1 MVEPVSSDSPLPA
14 PTAYREILTS
24 IIQRYVRLVGAPAA
38 LAVAR
43 RVPGLVTDDQ
53 GTVVE
58 YDQADPLGILN
69 QLLDEYGSVFGS
81 GTVSLPQ
88 QLTRTVNAVQQARS
102 GPAGLPPLHLML
114 VDDHVLFRG
123 GLVRLLAAQ
132 PDIKVIGEAGSV
144 REAIELARKLQPDL
158 ILMDLSLPD
167 GTGVEATLAI
177 LAERPATRIIFLTVH
192 DDDEH
197 LFAAI
202 RAGGMGYMLKNVGAT
217 ELVSRVRGVRL
228 GEAAISA
235 GLASRILAEF
245 SRLPAPEPGKA
256 ETTVDLTSRERE
268 IVRMLARGAS
278 NREIAQ
284 QLVISENTVK
294 NHVQNVLAKLH
305 LHSRRDVQNY
315 ARSHGLISP
324 ADRPPP

>member
-1 MVEPVSSDSPLPA
+1 
-14 PTAYREILTS
+14 
-24 IIQRYVRLVGAPAA
+24 VGAPAA
-38 LAVAR
+38 LTVAR
-43 RVPGLVTDDQ
+43 RVPGLVTDEL
-53 GTVVE
+53 GAVVE

-69 QLLDEYGSVFGS
+69 QLLDEYGVLFGS

-88 QLTRTVNAVQQARS
+88 QVSRTVAVAQQARS
-102 GPAGLPPLHLML
+102 GPTGLPPLQLL
-114 VDDHVLFRG
+114 FVDDHVLFRG

-144 REAIELARKLQPDL
+144 REAVALARKLKPDL

-167 GTGVEATLAI
+167 GTGVEATMAI
-177 LAERPATRIIFLTVH
+177 LAELPATKIIFLTVH

-202 RAGGMGYMLKNVGAT
+202 RAGGMGYLLKNVGAT
-217 ELVSRVRGVRL
+217 ELVSRVRGARN

-235 GLASRILAEF
+235 QLASRILTEF
-245 SRLPAPEPGKA
+245 SRLPAPRADEG
-256 ETTVDLTSRERE
+256 ETKVDLTPREVD
-268 IVRMLARGAS
+268 IMRMLARGAS

-284 QLVISENTVK
+284 RLVISENTVK

-305 LHSRRDVQNY
+305 LHSRRDVQDY
-315 ARSHGLISP
+315 ARSHGWISS
-324 ADRPPP
+324 ADRPPT